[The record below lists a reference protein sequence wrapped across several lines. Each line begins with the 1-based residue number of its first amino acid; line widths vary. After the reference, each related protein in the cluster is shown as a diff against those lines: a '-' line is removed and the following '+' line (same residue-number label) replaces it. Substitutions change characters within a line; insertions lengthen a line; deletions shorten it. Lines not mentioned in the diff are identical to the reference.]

1 MRKEG
6 VTMMKRAKQIYGMV
20 WRDERE
26 NDATV
31 LYNLEHKQK

>member
-6 VTMMKRAKQIYGMV
+6 MTDKRAKQINGMV

-31 LYNLEHKQK
+31 LQS